1 MPRRILV
8 LSSLSW
14 LATAILAAA
23 PIAAQPVTPPPA
35 TRPAPPASA
44 PAGTPPAP
52 PARAGTPPAP
62 APQPAPGAPQ
72 SPAPGAPQPAP
83 GAPQPAPGAPQPAP
97 GAPQSPAPAPGAP
110 QSPAPAPGAPQS
122 PASPAP
128 AAPGAPAGDAPA
140 PEGSPPEPAGATPEP
155 GAAEPPA
162 DAAPPAKTPAARRAG
177 RWESMEDWSTSL
189 PEAEQGP
196 QPAPADDGALGGG
209 AVPRGQRGAIGVET
223 SAFTGGDSDVS
234 GLAVALFARMPFAD
248 HTFLDVRV
256 PFGLAMDERTDAVL
270 GNVML
275 GAHHVARAG
284 RKLWITVGGAVGL
297 ATLSA
302 QTHDHRSYEPVGAS
316 RAYWDLH
323 EYFPSILP
331 IHARLGAEAHLG
343 PLIARL
349 QLEPLLYI
357 PLGRNE
363 EYEVAIQHAAELQI
377 GHGIGGGV
385 RVQGMALPTF
395 DNVDIRHAV
404 ARNVYVLA
412 LEPFVAI
419 ERKAAFLRAG
429 LLLPFDE
436 ELGPPLDHTWGFHLT
451 AGVRTD

>member
-35 TRPAPPASA
+35 TRPAPTASA

-52 PARAGTPPAP
+52 PARAGTPPASAP
-62 APQPAPGAPQ
+62 RPAPGAPQPAPGAPQPAPGAPQ
-72 SPAPGAPQPAP
+72 SPAPAPGAPQPAP

-97 GAPQSPAPAPGAP
+97 GAPQSPA
-110 QSPAPAPGAPQS
+110 
-122 PASPAP
+122 SPAP
-128 AAPGAPAGDAPA
+128 AAPGEPAADAPA
-140 PEGSPPEPAGATPEP
+140 PEASPPEPAEATPEP

-162 DAAPPAKTPAARRAG
+162 GSAPPAETPAARRAG
-177 RWESMEDWSTSL
+177 RWDSMEDWTTSL
-189 PEAEQGP
+189 SEAEQGP
-196 QPAPADDGALGGG
+196 LPAPADDGALGGG
-209 AVPRGQRGAIGVET
+209 TVPRGQRGAIGLET
-223 SAFTGGDSDVS
+223 SAFTGGDSDAS

-284 RKLWITVGGAVGL
+284 SKLWITVGGAVGL

-343 PLIARL
+343 LLIARL
-349 QLEPLLYI
+349 QIEPLLYI

-385 RVQGMALPTF
+385 RVQGVALPTF
-395 DNVDIRHAV
+395 DNVGIRHAV
-404 ARNVYVLA
+404 ARNLYVLA

>member
-35 TRPAPPASA
+35 TRPAPTASA

-72 SPAPGAPQPAP
+72 
-83 GAPQPAPGAPQPAP
+83 PAP
-97 GAPQSPAPAPGAP
+97 GAPQSPASPAPAAPGAP
-110 QSPAPAPGAPQS
+110 QSPAPGAPQS

-128 AAPGAPAGDAPA
+128 AAPGAPAADAPA
-140 PEGSPPEPAGATPEP
+140 PEGSPSEPAGATPEA

-189 PEAEQGP
+189 SEAEQGP
-196 QPAPADDGALGGG
+196 LPAPADEGALGGG
-209 AVPRGQRGAIGVET
+209 TVPLAQRGAIGLET
-223 SAFTGGDSDVS
+223 SAFTGGDSDGS

-331 IHARLGAEAHLG
+331 IHARFGAEVHLG
-343 PLIARL
+343 PLIGRL
-349 QLEPLLYI
+349 QIEPLLYI

-363 EYEVAIQHAAELQI
+363 EYEVAIQHAAEVQI
-377 GHGIGGGV
+377 GHGIAGGV
-385 RVQGMALPTF
+385 RVQGVALPTF
-395 DNVDIRHAV
+395 DNVGIRHAV
-404 ARNVYVLA
+404 ARNLYVLA
-412 LEPFVAI
+412 LEPFLAI

>member
-23 PIAAQPVTPPPA
+23 PIAAQPSAPPPA
-35 TRPAPPASA
+35 TRPAPTASA

-52 PARAGTPPAP
+52 PARAGTPPAS
-62 APQPAPGAPQ
+62 APQPAPGA
-72 SPAPGAPQPAP
+72 S
-83 GAPQPAPGAPQPAP
+83 
-97 GAPQSPAPAPGAP
+97 
-110 QSPAPAPGAPQS
+110 PAPGAPQS

-128 AAPGAPAGDAPA
+128 AAPGAPQSPASPAPSAPGAPQSPASPAPAAPGAPAADAPA

-155 GAAEPPA
+155 GAAGPPA

-177 RWESMEDWSTSL
+177 RWESMEDWTTSL
-189 PEAEQGP
+189 SEAEQGP
-196 QPAPADDGALGGG
+196 LPAPADDGALGGG
-209 AVPRGQRGAIGVET
+209 TVPRAQRGAIGLET
-223 SAFTGGDSDVS
+223 SAFSGGDGDVS

-331 IHARLGAEAHLG
+331 IHARFGAEVHLG
-343 PLIARL
+343 PVIGRL
-349 QLEPLLYI
+349 QIEPLLYI

-363 EYEVAIQHAAELQI
+363 EYEVAIQHAAEIQI
-377 GHGIGGGV
+377 GHAIAGGV
-385 RVQGMALPTF
+385 RVQGVALPTF
-395 DNVDIRHAV
+395 DNVGIRHAV
-404 ARNVYVLA
+404 ARNLYVLA
-412 LEPFVAI
+412 LEPFLAI

>member
-1 MPRRILV
+1 
-8 LSSLSW
+8 
-14 LATAILAAA
+14 
-23 PIAAQPVTPPPA
+23 
-35 TRPAPPASA
+35 
-44 PAGTPPAP
+44 
-52 PARAGTPPAP
+52 
-62 APQPAPGAPQ
+62 
-72 SPAPGAPQPAP
+72 
-83 GAPQPAPGAPQPAP
+83 
-97 GAPQSPAPAPGAP
+97 
-110 QSPAPAPGAPQS
+110 
-122 PASPAP
+122 
-128 AAPGAPAGDAPA
+128 
-140 PEGSPPEPAGATPEP
+140 
-155 GAAEPPA
+155 
-162 DAAPPAKTPAARRAG
+162 
-177 RWESMEDWSTSL
+177 
-189 PEAEQGP
+189 
-196 QPAPADDGALGGG
+196 
-209 AVPRGQRGAIGVET
+209 
-223 SAFTGGDSDVS
+223 
-234 GLAVALFARMPFAD
+234 MPFAD
-248 HTFLDVRV
+248 QTFLDVRV

-343 PLIARL
+343 PVIARL
-349 QLEPLLYI
+349 QIEPLLYI

-363 EYEVAIQHAAELQI
+363 EYEVAIQHAAEVQI
-377 GHGIGGGV
+377 GHGIAGGL
-385 RVQGMALPTF
+385 RVQGVALPTF
-395 DNVDIRHAV
+395 DNVGIRHAV
-404 ARNVYVLA
+404 ARNLYVLA
-412 LEPFVAI
+412 LEPFLAI